1 MKLRMTRDL
10 LRRLRAEPTEA
21 PEPAYA
27 DRAAAGGPYAWE
39 ALSGVELQ
47 KVLGGVEELGGE
59 LLRLYADAHTLGL
72 LPPDALGLVGASA
85 IGELILR
92 PMAPRVR
99 SRWRIEPP
107 TVPDR
112 DDEPGDGDEPPSP
125 EEAPTSPAPAE
136 KLQHADPR
144 SMSRKQRS
152 STLGASLPMLS

>member
-1 MKLRMTRDL
+1 MR
-10 LRRLRAEPTEA
+10 
-21 PEPAYA
+21 
-27 DRAAAGGPYAWE
+27 
-39 ALSGVELQ
+39 GVN
-47 KVLGGVEELGGE
+47 
-59 LLRLYADAHTLGL
+59 RNSN
-72 LPPDALGLVGASA
+72 ASA
-85 IGELILR
+85 IGELVLR

-152 STLGASLPMLS
+152 STLGASLPVLS

>member
-1 MKLRMTRDL
+1 M
-10 LRRLRAEPTEA
+10 
-21 PEPAYA
+21 
-27 DRAAAGGPYAWE
+27 
-39 ALSGVELQ
+39 
-47 KVLGGVEELGGE
+47 LGGVEELGGE

-125 EEAPTSPAPAE
+125 DEAPTSPAPAE

-152 STLGASLPMLS
+152 STLGSSLPLLS

>member
-1 MKLRMTRDL
+1 MCA
-10 LRRLRAEPTEA
+10 RLSGPTT
-21 PEPAYA
+21 
-27 DRAAAGGPYAWE
+27 
-39 ALSGVELQ
+39 ALSEGSPSEYSAYVN
-47 KVLGGVEELGGE
+47 
-59 LLRLYADAHTLGL
+59 RATTLGL

-152 STLGASLPMLS
+152 STLGASLPLLS